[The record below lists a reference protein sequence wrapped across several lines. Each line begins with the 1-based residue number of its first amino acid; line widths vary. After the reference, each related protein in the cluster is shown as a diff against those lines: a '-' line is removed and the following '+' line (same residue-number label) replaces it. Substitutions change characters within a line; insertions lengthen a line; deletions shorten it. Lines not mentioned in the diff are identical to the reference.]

1 MQALLS
7 IKDSSND
14 KQMGMDRWA
23 IWTAHQFS
31 DEWKEQ
37 LIAKQPEQ

>member
-7 IKDSSND
+7 IKDISND
-14 KQMGMDRWA
+14 KQMEMDRWA
-23 IWTAHQFS
+23 IWTAQFS